1 MFLEFPGVLITIGVA
16 LLILAIIIG
25 IVAYKSEAKEEY
37 DEIDESEEIKEETTV
52 SEGENVTSSEVDSDA
67 TLVTDTKQEE
77 VALKEEASMVEND
90 VSLESDVDASLGVS
104 ELALKQEEMYQPVGV
119 PINPQVI
126 IEDEEEEIELL

>member
-37 DEIDESEEIKEETTV
+37 DEIDEAEEIKEETTV
-52 SEGENVTSSEVDSDA
+52 SERVNATSSEMDSDA
-67 TLVTDTKQEE
+67 TLITDIK
-77 VALKEEASMVEND
+77 KEEITPEEESSLVEND
-90 VSLESDVDASLGVS
+90 VSLESDVNASADVS
-104 ELALKQEEMYQPVGV
+104 ELALKQEEMYQPAGV
-119 PINPQVI
+119 VTNPFPN